1 MNPTKSWGELRCYYY
16 DPPPLLSEI
25 MPSCKCFPEVS
36 KIAPLTYNRKQD
48 EQRYYEER
56 YNFEHYHPLHT
67 DMPKSEEYVKRGES
81 TLITTTGKVY
91 SLHHSATI
99 SYHFDKIFTP
109 NALEMTLLS
118 NDVKLHA
125 YDWTFLKLSAV
136 EHEIYNIFFHPILIP
151 YQYLYAMHNHFADH
165 LSKSHNLKA
174 SPFRAIGVLKG
185 TIIEKWKWLT
195 AAVKNE
201 CTC

>member
-1 MNPTKSWGELRCYYY
+1 MNSGATIMTL
-16 DPPPLLSEI
+16 PPFLSEI

-56 YNFEHYHPLHT
+56 YNFEHYHPHHN

-81 TLITTTGKVY
+81 TLITTTDRVF
-91 SLHHSATI
+91 SLYHSATI

-118 NDVKLHA
+118 NDVKCTRMTGHSWSYRLLNVKF
-125 YDWTFLKLSAV
+125 TICFC
-136 EHEIYNIFFHPILIP
+136 EISSLMTENIKFT
-151 YQYLYAMHNHFADH
+151 
-165 LSKSHNLKA
+165 
-174 SPFRAIGVLKG
+174 PF
-185 TIIEKWKWLT
+185 
-195 AAVKNE
+195 
-201 CTC
+201 